1 MPKILAG
8 LGGFFDRRV
17 RYQLY
22 RVGVDAN
29 LHKFL
34 SLVWWVEIHLPWG
47 LPSKSHNLS
56 FSGFAYHGL
65 KNSMYISATCLCL
78 PIQIAVFF
86 QLQSVI
92 WWSC

>member
-1 MPKILAG
+1 
-8 LGGFFDRRV
+8 
-17 RYQLY
+17 
-22 RVGVDAN
+22 
-29 LHKFL
+29 
-34 SLVWWVEIHLPWG
+34 VEIHLLWG
-47 LPSKSHNLS
+47 LPSKSHSLS

-92 WWSC
+92 GGHVDVSLVGMCRRCQAIYTF